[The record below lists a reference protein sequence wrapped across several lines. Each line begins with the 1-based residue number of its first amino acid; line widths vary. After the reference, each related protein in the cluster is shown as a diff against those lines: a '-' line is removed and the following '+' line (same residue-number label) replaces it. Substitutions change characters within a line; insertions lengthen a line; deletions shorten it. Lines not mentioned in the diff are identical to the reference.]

1 MARRDALLRLHK
13 SLIAQRDELRKRLGG
28 ELRDLRSYKSLDSG
42 DAADLAFDS
51 GNEEVSSQLAD
62 LESRQLYQIE
72 RSLARLKQGTY
83 GICEGCGKKIPVARL
98 NALPFS
104 TTCINCQREMETN
117 GSWSG
122 NAAGARL
129 GKGRRR
135 PRTHRRGSRSHH
147 LRSGDGRSAAGD
159 ASTLPL

>member
-72 RSLARLKQGTY
+72 RSLVRLKQGTY
-83 GICEGCGKKIPVARL
+83 GVCEGCGKKIPVARL

-122 NAAGARL
+122 NGAGADWEKVVEVRAPL
-129 GKGRRR
+129 EEEHEV
-135 PRTHRRGSRSHH
+135 TISDLEMDVSSR
-147 LRSGDGRSAAGD
+147 
-159 ASTLPL
+159 